1 MMKNKL
7 IINEAKFDFIPKAK
21 PVYKVEPG
29 LTKEIIEEISYIKEE
44 PDWMKKLRLKSLQIF
59 NKIHTPRFGV
69 DVSNLDLSRVVAYM
83 KPGALK
89 ATSWEDVPNEIKE
102 AFEKLGIP
110 EAERKAL
117 SGVGAQYDSEIVYRN
132 IQKEMEKLGVIFLDM
147 ESAVKKYPDLV
158 KKYFMKLV
166 PPTDHKYAALHGAI
180 WSGGTFLYVPENV
193 RITMPLQAYFLMSS
207 PGIGQFEHTI
217 IVAERNSEVTFIE
230 GCSAPRYNILNLHTG
245 MVEIYVKKGAKVKY
259 MTIQNWS
266 KNTYNLNTK
275 RAIVEEG
282 GFMSWV
288 SGSFGSGKTMLYP
301 TTILKEKG
309 ASSESI
315 SITYAGERQHLDTG
329 SKMIH
334 LAPYTSSVIQARSIS
349 MKGGWAFYRG
359 LLKIEKNAKKS
370 KATVSCTALML
381 DNKSK
386 SDTLPIIEVRNGD
399 VDIGHEARVGRISE
413 DQIFYLMTRG
423 LSESEAR
430 SLIVKGFIE
439 PVVKELPLEYAVE
452 LYKLVE
458 MEIESSIG

>member
-1 MMKNKL
+1 MKDKL
-7 IINEAKFDFIPKAK
+7 IIDDTKFDFIPRAK
-21 PVYKVEPG
+21 PVYKAEPG
-29 LTKEIIEEISYIKEE
+29 LTRKIIEEISYFKEE
-44 PDWMKKLRLKSLQIF
+44 PDWMRELRLKSLQIY
-59 NKIHTPRFGV
+59 NEIHEPRFGV
-69 DVSNLDLSRVVAYM
+69 DVSNLDMSRIIAYI
-83 KPGALK
+83 KPGELK
-89 ATSWEDVPNEIKE
+89 ATSWEDVPSEIKD
-102 AFEKLGIP
+102 AFERLGIP

-117 SGVGAQYDSEIVYRN
+117 AGVGAQYDSEIVYRN

-147 ESAVKKYPDLV
+147 ESAVRKYPDLV
-158 KKYFMKLV
+158 RRYFMKLV

-180 WSGGTFLYVPENV
+180 WSGGTFLYVPANV
-193 RITMPLQAYFLMSS
+193 KIPMPLQAYFLMSS
-207 PGIGQFEHTI
+207 PGMGQFEHTI
-217 IVAERNSEVTFIE
+217 IVAEEGSEVTFIE
-230 GCSAPRYNILNLHTG
+230 GCSAPRYNILNLHAG
-245 MVEIYVKKGAKVKY
+245 MVEIYVKRGAKVKY

-275 RAIVEEG
+275 RAIVGEE

-315 SITYAGERQHLDTG
+315 SITYAGEKQHLDTG

-334 LAPYTSSVIQARSIS
+334 LAPHTSSVIQARSIS
-349 MKGGWAFYRG
+349 MKGGWTFYRG
-359 LLKIEKNAKKS
+359 LLKIGKNAEKS

-381 DNKSK
+381 DNESK
-386 SDTLPIIEVRNGD
+386 SDTLPIMEIHNGEVD
-399 VDIGHEARVGRISE
+399 VGHEARVGRISE
-413 DQIFYLMTRG
+413 EQIFYLMTRG

-430 SLIVKGFIE
+430 SFIVKGFIE

-452 LYKLVE
+452 LYKLIE